1 MHVIGQLM
9 QYLKTRS
16 DEDYLESVMGCFA
29 SPVVSKLKCARL
41 LNLTRGTEDMAGA
54 WNRVGESVS
63 LRLGLGALRISFHG
77 RSELVLLYDDA
88 LLKESISSDEARS
101 FLRGFGYPD
110 DFSSIVPHLEHLAK
124 RFESSIPH
132 EVGVFLGYPVEDVA
146 GFIENGGR
154 RAKLSGYW
162 KVYGDEAAALA
173 KFEDFRRAEN
183 TAARFLLERLWN
195 SGPATRDG
203 VFCAA

>member
-1 MHVIGQLM
+1 
-9 QYLKTRS
+9 
-16 DEDYLESVMGCFA
+16 MGCFA

-101 FLRGFGYPD
+101 FLRGFWI
-110 DFSSIVPHLEHLAK
+110 S
-124 RFESSIPH
+124 R
-132 EVGVFLGYPVEDVA
+132 
-146 GFIENGGR
+146 
-154 RAKLSGYW
+154 
-162 KVYGDEAAALA
+162 
-173 KFEDFRRAEN
+173 
-183 TAARFLLERLWN
+183 
-195 SGPATRDG
+195 
-203 VFCAA
+203 